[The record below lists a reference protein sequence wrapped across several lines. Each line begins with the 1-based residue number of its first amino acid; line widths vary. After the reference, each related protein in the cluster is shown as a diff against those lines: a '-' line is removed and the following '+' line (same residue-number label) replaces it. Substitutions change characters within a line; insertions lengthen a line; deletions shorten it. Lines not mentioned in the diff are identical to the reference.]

1 MKKISDQPSKNRNTE
16 PSSPE
21 RRTFV
26 KGIAAMGA
34 GVAAFPL
41 LTNTAEGQVPA
52 APDSRIPS
60 GSSRP
65 AAALQV
71 PLAFQ
76 GDKIDWHGFDRY
88 DFVMD
93 KQTLAITPFK
103 APAGE
108 QSGNLGNSDN
118 GQLRCV
124 VVVPKQVAPGNPWS
138 WRGVYWNH
146 QPQAEVELLKRGFHI
161 AYISAD
167 PKPGSLTGLTMDE
180 LMDQLGMSRTALTE
194 WDAWYACLTGQYGLS
209 KKPAFIGMSRGG
221 IFEYSWGTAN
231 PDKVSCI
238 YADNPGME
246 RQAFQR
252 LGDLAR
258 ADVPVL
264 QICGTIDP
272 NLGQYTSAIEAIYQ
286 QFGGRISMM
295 FKEGYAHHPHSLR
308 NPKPIA
314 DFIEQSV
321 QAVRGPAPVFAGDKF
336 TRTSYYSI
344 ENLYRNYPDEDTYIT
359 CRGPLFSPCYDRYE
373 FSVQGTPMTT
383 TVIAPSTAAAGM
395 PWVYRAGFVFR
406 DAKVD
411 QELLAKGFHV
421 VTGPVGV
428 GFVVKDWDTA
438 YEYLTG
444 HGFSKKPA
452 MEGAGGGAGEVYAW
466 AIENPAKVSCVYA
479 ENPRMHSALAKTQ
492 PLDNLAPLAKANV
505 PLLHVCGSLDPW
517 FKDNTLEVE
526 RRYKKLGGKIQ
537 VIVKKGEGHYPLAP
551 EDPAPVVDFITRAA
565 M

>member
-1 MKKISDQPSKNRNTE
+1 MKKISDQQSNNRNAE
-16 PSSPE
+16 PSSPA

-41 LTNTAEGQVPA
+41 LTSTTEAQAPA
-52 APDSRIPS
+52 APDSGIPS
-60 GSSRP
+60 GSSR
-65 AAALQV
+65 AEVALQA

-93 KQTLAITPFK
+93 MQTLAIAPFK

-108 QSGNLGNSDN
+108 ESGNLGNSDKA
-118 GQLRCV
+118 QLRCV
-124 VVVPKQVAPGNPWS
+124 VVVPRQAAPGNPWS

-161 AYISAD
+161 AYISVD
-167 PKPGSLTGLTMDE
+167 PKPSSSAQLTQDE
-180 LMDQLGMSRTALTE
+180 LMDQLGMSRRALTE
-194 WDAWYACLTGQYGLS
+194 WDAWYAYLTGHYGFS
-209 KKPAFIGMSRGG
+209 EKPAFIGMSRGG
-221 IFEYSWGTAN
+221 IFEYEWGTAN

-238 YADNPGME
+238 YADNPAIEHEG
-246 RQAFQR
+246 FQR

-258 ADVPVL
+258 ADVPIL

-272 NLGQYTSAIEAIYQ
+272 LLGHYTSAIEAIYQ

-295 FKEGYAHHPHSLR
+295 VKEGYAHHPHSLR

-321 QAVRGPAPVFAGDKF
+321 QAVKSPPPAFAGEVF
-336 TRTSYYSI
+336 TRTSHYSI
-344 ENLYRNYPDEDTYIT
+344 ENFYRDYPDEDTYIT

-373 FSVQGTPMTT
+373 FSVKGTPMTI
-383 TVIAPSTAAAGM
+383 TVIAPGTAAAGM

-411 QELLAKGFHV
+411 QELLARGFHI

-428 GFVVKDWDTA
+428 SFVVKDWDTA
-438 YEYLTG
+438 YEYLIG
-444 HGFSKKPA
+444 HGFSKRPV

-466 AIENPAKVSCVYA
+466 AIENTDKVSCVYA
-479 ENPRMHSALAKTQ
+479 ENPRMHSELAKTQ

-526 RRYKKLGGKIQ
+526 KRYKKLGGKIQ
-537 VIVKKGEGHYPLAP
+537 VIVKKGVGHYPLAP
-551 EDPAPVVDFITRAA
+551 EDPAPVVDFITRLAT
-565 M
+565 

>member
-1 MKKISDQPSKNRNTE
+1 MENKNRNTE
-16 PSSPE
+16 PSSPG

-26 KGIAAMGA
+26 KGIGAMGA
-34 GVAAFPL
+34 SVAAFPL
-41 LTNTAEGQVPA
+41 LSNTVEAQAPA
-52 APDSRIPS
+52 APDNGIPS
-60 GSSRP
+60 GSSR
-65 AAALQV
+65 AKVALQV

-93 KQTLAITPFK
+93 IQTLAITPFK
-103 APAGE
+103 APASE
-108 QSGNLGNSDN
+108 ESGSLGDSDK

-124 VVVPKQVAPGNPWS
+124 VVVPKQAARGNPWS

-146 QPQAEVELLKRGFHI
+146 QPQTEVELLKRGFHI
-161 AYISAD
+161 AYISVD
-167 PKPGSLTGLTMDE
+167 PKPRSTTELPMDE
-180 LMDQLGMSRTALTE
+180 LMDELGMSRRSLTE
-194 WDAWYACLTGQYGLS
+194 WDAWYAYLTGQYGLS

-221 IFEYSWGTAN
+221 IFEYRWGTAN
-231 PDKVSCI
+231 PDKVCCI

-246 RQAFQR
+246 REGFQR
-252 LGDLAR
+252 LGALAR

-264 QICGTIDP
+264 QICGSIDP
-272 NLGQYTSAIEAIYQ
+272 IFGEYASAIEAIYQ

-295 FKEGYAHHPHSLR
+295 VKEGYAHHPHSLR

-321 QAVRGPAPVFAGDKF
+321 QAVSGPAPAFAGDRF

-344 ENLYRNYPDEDTYIT
+344 ENFYRDYPDEDTYIT

-373 FSVQGTPMTT
+373 FSVHGTSMTT
-383 TVIAPSTAAAGM
+383 NVITPATAAAGM

-411 QELLAKGFHV
+411 QELLAKGFHIV
-421 VTGPVGV
+421 AGPVGSS
-428 GFVVKDWDTA
+428 FEVKDWDTV

-466 AIENPAKVSCVYA
+466 AIENPDKVSCVYA
-479 ENPRMHSALAKTQ
+479 ENPRMRSTLAKTQ

-517 FKDNTLEVE
+517 FNDNTLEVE
-526 RRYKKLGGKIQ
+526 KRYKKLGGKIQ
-537 VIVKKGEGHYPLAP
+537 VIVKKGKGHYPLAP
-551 EDPAPVVDFITRAA
+551 EDPAPVVDFITRVAT
-565 M
+565 